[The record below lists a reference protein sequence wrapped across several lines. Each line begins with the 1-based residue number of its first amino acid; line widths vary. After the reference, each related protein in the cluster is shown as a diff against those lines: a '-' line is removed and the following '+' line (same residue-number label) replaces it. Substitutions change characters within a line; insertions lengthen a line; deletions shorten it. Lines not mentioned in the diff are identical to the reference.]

1 MAYEKIKDLSTDTV
15 FKLGGQDPKTGK
27 PNPGQIEGYYLGSRA
42 VQTSAGNAVIH
53 VFQTPKGNEGIWGT
67 KKLNDNL
74 TRNVVGFMT
83 LVVYK
88 GKKKLSGGKTQ
99 HEYDMSVDKTNRI
112 EVSVEAAFEPE
123 PEYAEDPTERET
135 SGAYEEDTTVLLAQQ
150 AEQKA
155 KVEALL
161 KNRNIKKN

>member
-1 MAYEKIKDLSTDTV
+1 MGYEKIQDLSTDTV

-27 PNPGQIEGYYLGSRA
+27 PCPTQIEGYYLGNRA

-53 VFQTPKGNEGIWGT
+53 VFQTPKGNEGIWGS

-74 TRNVVGFMT
+74 TRNIVGCMT

-88 GKKKLSGGKTQ
+88 GKKKLTGGKTQ
-99 HEYDMSVDKTNRI
+99 HEYDMSVDKSNRI
-112 EVSVEAAFEPE
+112 EVSSDIPNT
-123 PEYAEDPTERET
+123 YAEDEEDTTEYES
-135 SGAYEEDTTVLLAQQ
+135 SGAYEEDTAALLAQQ

-161 KNRNIKKN
+161 KNRNVKKN